1 MKQNGFFVIIVLAVG
16 VALGIGAAKLG
27 VLPGNTGGDLAAVA
41 ATSEDAYD
49 HAAGGHGDGDA
60 KTSQITVWGERFEV
74 FLEHPFLVAGEPAGF
89 VTHVSDL
96 TTGEPRTAGPLIFVI
111 TNSSGTLREY
121 VAPVPARPGIYI
133 PQLTFP
139 SAGEWAVTLKV
150 PLDGVAHEVKL
161 PSVRVYASQAQADA
175 APPQKTAT
183 GVSFL
188 KEQQWPIRMKV
199 QPASSHALGGKQTL
213 AVPRSALFEEGGRQA
228 LYVQVAGETIQKRY
242 PTLGQ
247 TDAGMVEV
255 LSGVREGEQVVCEPV
270 AAVYAAEQQGSELE
284 HAHDETPSAASDPA
298 RFGIETGPVGSGVLE
313 LRATLAG
320 EVKLNASKVAH
331 IVPQVPGRVRE
342 VLKEVGDPVRTG
354 EVMAWLESTEL
365 GQAKIDYLSKFAE
378 ISCRAMELARA
389 REVHDNGTRLL
400 QALESS
406 PSLETLRGTEWGP
419 MGSVRSELIGT
430 YAELYYARA
439 AYEREKQLF
448 EKQITSGDDFHKAQS
463 DLKKA
468 EATYQATRDTVA
480 FEIRR
485 GLIEATHAQR
495 IRELDVVGAERNLY
509 VLGLTAAD
517 TEVLTWLAPSHSS
530 HSQDSQSDTDAGSA
544 SRTSTQIHTDGD
556 HTVENEHLA
565 WYPLRAP
572 FDGTVID
579 KRLSLGEAVKDDAD
593 AFVIADLGTVWVDFR
608 VHQKDLPAIGLG
620 QTIVIEC
627 GPDRVEGK
635 IAYLSPVVDND
646 TRTALA
652 RVIVPNPSACL
663 RPGMFVSGVVTL
675 KDTEVPLVVEKSAI
689 QYIDDQPCVFSYDG
703 RAFEKRH
710 VILGRTDGPRVEIT
724 AGLQPGESIVTKNAF
739 RIKSEM
745 EKAKTA
751 VSGHGH
757 VH

>member
-1 MKQNGFFVIIVLAVG
+1 MKQNGLFVIVVLAVG
-16 VALGIGAAKLG
+16 VALGIGTTKLG
-27 VLPGNTGGDLAAVA
+27 LLPGDTGSDLAAVA
-41 ATSEDAYD
+41 ATSEDAHD
-49 HAAGGHGDGDA
+49 HTAGGHAHGDA

-74 FLEHPFLVAGEPAGF
+74 FLEHPYLVAGEPAAF

-96 TTGEPRTAGPLIFVI
+96 TTGEPRTAGPVVFVL
-111 TNSSGTLREY
+111 TNSAGALKEY
-121 VAPVPARPGIYI
+121 VAPTPARTGIYV

-139 SAGEWAVTLKV
+139 APGEWAVTLRV
-150 PLDGVAHEVKL
+150 PLDGVEHQVKL
-161 PSVRVYASQAQADA
+161 PAIRVYASQAAADA
-175 APPQKTAT
+175 APAQETPT
-183 GVSFL
+183 GISFL
-188 KEQQWPIRMKV
+188 KEQQWPVRMKV
-199 QPASSHALGGKQTL
+199 QPARVRPLGSQQTL
-213 AVPRSALFEEGGRQA
+213 AVPRSALFEEGGKQA
-228 LYVQVAGETIQKRY
+228 LFVQVAGETVQKRY
-242 PTLGQ
+242 PALGQ
-247 TDAGMVEV
+247 MDAGMVEV
-255 LSGVREGEQVVCEPV
+255 LSGVKEGEQVVCEAL
-270 AAVYAAEQQGSELE
+270 AAVIEAEQQDTGVE
-284 HAHDETPSAASDPA
+284 HTHDEAPSAASDPA
-298 RFGIETGPVGSGVLE
+298 RFGIETGPVGPGVLE

-320 EVKLNASKVAH
+320 EVKLNAGKVAH

-342 VLKEVGDPVRTG
+342 VLKEVGDPVRAG
-354 EVMAWLESTEL
+354 EVMAWLESTAL

-378 ISCRAMELARA
+378 ISCQAMELARA
-389 REVHDNGTRLL
+389 REIHDNGTRLL
-400 QALESS
+400 QSLESS
-406 PSLETLRGTEWGP
+406 PALETLRGTDWGP
-419 MGSVRSELIGT
+419 MGSVRSNLIGA

-448 EKQITSGDDFHKAQS
+448 DKQITSGDDFHKAQS

-468 EATYQATRDTVA
+468 EAVYQATRDTVA

-517 TEVLTWLAPSHSS
+517 MQVLQKLAPSHSS
-530 HSQDSQSDTDAGSA
+530 HRRDSDADPAA
-544 SRTSTQIHTDGD
+544 STATQAHDDGD
-556 HTVENEHLA
+556 HAAENEHLA

-579 KRLSLGEAVKDDAD
+579 KRLSLGEAVKENAD

-608 VHQKDLPAIGLG
+608 IHQKDLPAVGLG
-620 QTIVIEC
+620 QTIVIAC

-635 IAYLSPVVDND
+635 IAYLSPVVENE

-652 RVIVPNPSACL
+652 RVVVANPSGCL
-663 RPGMFVSGVVTL
+663 RPGTFVSGIVTL
-675 KDTEVPLVVEKSAI
+675 KDTKVPLVVEKSAV
-689 QYIDDQPCVFSYDG
+689 QYIDDQPCVFAHDG
-703 RAFEKRH
+703 HAFEKRH
-710 VILGRTDGPRVEIT
+710 VMLGRTDGRRIEIT
-724 AGLQPGESIVTKNAF
+724 AGLQPGETIVTKNAF